1 MQSIVDGISKFYP
14 VLRDI
19 LSSFPFP
26 ILDYFFL
33 ILSFLI
39 GCCLANIIIKAL

>member
-14 VLRDI
+14 VLRDM

-26 ILDYFFL
+26 VLDFYFL
-33 ILSFLI
+33 ILMFFIACCVAKLI
-39 GCCLANIIIKAL
+39 IGAL